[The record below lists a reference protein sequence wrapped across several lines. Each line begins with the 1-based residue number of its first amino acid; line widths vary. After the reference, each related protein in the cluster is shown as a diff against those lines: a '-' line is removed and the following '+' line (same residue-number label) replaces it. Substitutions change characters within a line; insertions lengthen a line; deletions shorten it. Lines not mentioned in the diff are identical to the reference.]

1 MKGLLYKDLCQAKRS
16 CRFIG
21 VAVLIMMGISVFA
34 MKSGSWFMVLYA
46 GMLTGTIPMSLLTL
60 DTTSGWSV
68 YQRTLPLSAE
78 QIVGCKYLVGL
89 CMAGMAGL
97 MAGGSGL
104 LAWVVNGADLP
115 QGIVIRSVALAVLMS
130 LAGNIVLL
138 PLTFRFDQNK
148 ARVAYILFI
157 CAMAGFMGVF
167 MGSSQDLPAA
177 TQSLVTT
184 AVAVAAVVVLALYLL
199 SWRVAVALYPRHEK

>member
-68 YQRTLPLSAE
+68 YQRTLPL
-78 QIVGCKYLVGL
+78 L
-89 CMAGMAGL
+89 
-97 MAGGSGL
+97 
-104 LAWVVNGADLP
+104 
-115 QGIVIRSVALAVLMS
+115 S
-130 LAGNIVLL
+130 LIH
-138 PLTFRFDQNK
+138 
-148 ARVAYILFI
+148 I
-157 CAMAGFMGVF
+157 
-167 MGSSQDLPAA
+167 
-177 TQSLVTT
+177 
-184 AVAVAAVVVLALYLL
+184 
-199 SWRVAVALYPRHEK
+199 

>member
-1 MKGLLYKDLCQAKRS
+1 MAGIAGLL
-16 CRFIG
+16 
-21 VAVLIMMGISVFA
+21 
-34 MKSGSWFMVLYA
+34 
-46 GMLTGTIPMSLLTL
+46 
-60 DTTSGWSV
+60 
-68 YQRTLPLSAE
+68 
-78 QIVGCKYLVGL
+78 
-89 CMAGMAGL
+89 
-97 MAGGSGL
+97 AGGSGL

-167 MGSSQDLPAA
+167 MGSTVLASCHAEPGHHGGGCGGCGGAGALPALLA
-177 TQSLVTT
+177 GGGGLVSPARKVTDI
-184 AVAVAAVVVLALYLL
+184 
-199 SWRVAVALYPRHEK
+199 

>member
-1 MKGLLYKDLCQAKRS
+1 MAGIAGLL
-16 CRFIG
+16 
-21 VAVLIMMGISVFA
+21 
-34 MKSGSWFMVLYA
+34 
-46 GMLTGTIPMSLLTL
+46 
-60 DTTSGWSV
+60 
-68 YQRTLPLSAE
+68 
-78 QIVGCKYLVGL
+78 
-89 CMAGMAGL
+89 
-97 MAGGSGL
+97 AGGSGL
-104 LAWVVNGADLP
+104 LAWVGNGADLP
-115 QGIVIRSVALAVLMS
+115 QGIVIQSVALAVLMS

-184 AVAVAAVVVLALYLL
+184 AVAVAAVVVLVLYLL

>member
-60 DTTSGWSV
+60 DTTSGWCV

-89 CMAGMAGL
+89 CMAGIA
-97 MAGGSGL
+97 GL
-104 LAWVVNGADLP
+104 LAG
-115 QGIVIRSVALAVLMS
+115 
-130 LAGNIVLL
+130 
-138 PLTFRFDQNK
+138 
-148 ARVAYILFI
+148 
-157 CAMAGFMGVF
+157 
-167 MGSSQDLPAA
+167 
-177 TQSLVTT
+177 
-184 AVAVAAVVVLALYLL
+184 AAVCWPG
-199 SWRVAVALYPRHEK
+199 S

>member
-89 CMAGMAGL
+89 CMAG
-97 MAGGSGL
+97 
-104 LAWVVNGADLP
+104 
-115 QGIVIRSVALAVLMS
+115 
-130 LAGNIVLL
+130 NIVLL

-167 MGSSQDLPAA
+167 MDSSQDLPAA